1 MADVRIPSRRAS
13 PTTERRA
20 RPDRRLPAETGS
32 RVAPPG
38 SREATP
44 RPSVDS
50 APTGAQAASARE
62 LSDSALTLQGRRFL
76 IVTAPFGPFGRVLA
90 AELEGRGARVQR
102 MIFNIGDLIYWGRSG
117 GLTFDDDVRDWPAHL
132 ADLVATQ
139 GLTDLIV
146 FGEGGPYNQAIL
158 SRADQIKAL
167 AEKGS
172 RFEGLGARGVEASS
186 PNPSNLDPK
195 TFPRAQAASAREPS
209 DSALVRAQA
218 ASARGA
224 SDSALRIWV
233 LENGYFRPDWITVEQ
248 DGVNAR
254 SSLARHRAAYDPPIP
269 EIVPARPVGR
279 ALPHHVAHI
288 SWYHFAQFLVR
299 PFAFRRYAQPYTTP
313 AWLQCASHIRRYF
326 GLMLRPSTEADAQVI
341 RARGPFFIA
350 CLQREGDAQL
360 LRYSHYADNTAFLAE
375 VLTSFARHAP
385 TDARLVVKNHPLDPG
400 LVDLRRMT
408 RVLAIERGIA
418 DRVDFIDGGNLAQLC
433 RASNGMVVNNSSAA
447 LSALGFRTPV
457 KVLGE
462 AFFDFDGLTD
472 QQPIDT
478 FWTHPQTPDPDLF
491 TRFRAHV
498 IHQTQVNGNY
508 HEPKALKPTAKAIA
522 NRFAAAR

>member
-1 MADVRIPSRRAS
+1 MADVRIPARR
-13 PTTERRA
+13 P
-20 RPDRRLPAETGS
+20 RPPVDRRVVADRRVANDTTPVLTP
-32 RVAPPG
+32 VAPPIALDPAHAPLQH
-38 SREATP
+38 SR
-44 RPSVDS
+44 
-50 APTGAQAASARE
+50 AQAASDRVASGSA
-62 LSDSALTLQGRRFL
+62 LHPASDSALPLEGRHFL

-90 AELEGRGARVQR
+90 AELEARGARVRR
-102 MIFNIGDLIYWGRSG
+102 MIFNIGDLVYWRRPG
-117 GLTFDDDVRDWPAHL
+117 GLTFDGDVRDWPARL
-132 ADLVATQ
+132 AGLVTAH
-139 GLTDLIV
+139 GLTDLVV
-146 FGEGGPYNQAIL
+146 FGEGGPYNQAVL
-158 SRADQIKAL
+158 TQADALKAL
-167 AEKGS
+167 A
-172 RFEGLGARGVEASS
+172 VDASS
-186 PNPSNLDPK
+186 DSSP
-195 TFPRAQAASAREPS
+195 AQAARLREPGVGG
-209 DSALVRAQA
+209 AATQERAQA

-224 SDSALRIWV
+224 SGSALRIWV

-254 SSLARHRAAYDPPIP
+254 SGLARARAAYDPPIP

-279 ALPHHVAHI
+279 ALPHHVANI
-288 SWYHFAQFLVR
+288 SLYHFLQFLVR

-326 GLMLRPSTEADAQVI
+326 GLMLRSSQEADAGVI

-375 VLTSFARHAP
+375 VLTSFAKHAP
-385 TDARLVVKNHPLDPG
+385 DGTRLVVKNHPLDPG

-433 RASNGMVVNNSSAA
+433 RASAGMVVNNSSAA
-447 LSALGFRTPV
+447 LSALGFKTPV

-472 QQPIDT
+472 QQTIDA
-478 FWTHPQTPDPDLF
+478 FWTRPRTPDPDLF
-491 TRFRAHV
+491 VRFRAHV
-498 IHQTQVNGNY
+498 IDQTQVNGNY
-508 HEPKALKPTAKAIA
+508 HEPKALKPTAKAVA
-522 NRFAAAR
+522 TRFETAG